1 MERKTKSITAICIG
15 LGLLCMACLFVAL
28 WVMGFLDIFYT
39 EIQMRRPSLYKPV
52 AGDMAVLAS
61 HLKPSATGQSI
72 LEKDIGWAWRPDSL
86 HTLPPMYV
94 MLDPNSVIMVF
105 GGGFYPLAYNLLR
118 NQAES
123 DPNRAV
129 WDLYLCH
136 ENRGPKLYTYC
147 VTKGER
153 AIFVNLIRSAA
164 AEYDRQIA
172 DHPDSEEYKTQKENY
187 LELFN
192 VKLDDDGALQ
202 MPQP

>member
-1 MERKTKSITAICIG
+1 MERKTKSITAIFIG

-28 WVMGFLDIFYT
+28 WVMGFLDIFYA

-61 HLKPSATGQSI
+61 HLKPSVPGQSI
-72 LEKDIGWAWRPDSL
+72 LEQDIGWAWRPDSL

-94 MLDPNSVIMVF
+94 MLDPNSVVMVF

-147 VTKGER
+147 VTKEHQ
-153 AIFVNLIRSAA
+153 AVLVNLIRSAA
-164 AEYDRQIA
+164 AEYDLQIA
-172 DHPDSEEYKTQKENY
+172 DHPDSEEYKTQKEIF

-192 VKLDDDGALQ
+192 VKLDDDGVLQ

>member
-15 LGLLCMACLFVAL
+15 LGLLCMACLFAAL
-28 WVMGFLDIFYT
+28 WAMGFLDIFYA
-39 EIQMRRPSLYKPV
+39 EIQMRRPSFYKPV
-52 AGDMAVLAS
+52 AGDMAMLAS
-61 HLKPSATGQSI
+61 HLKPSAPGQSI
-72 LEKDIGWAWRPDSL
+72 HEQDIGRAWRPESL

-94 MLDPNSVIMVF
+94 MLDPNSVVMVF
-105 GGGFYPLAYNLLR
+105 GGGFYPLAYNLLH

-136 ENRGPKLYTYC
+136 ENRGSKLYTYC
-147 VTKGER
+147 VTKGDQ
-153 AIFVNLIRSAA
+153 AVFVNLIRSAA
-164 AEYDRQIA
+164 AEYDRQIG
-172 DHPDSEEYKTQKENY
+172 DHPDSEEYKTQKENF

-192 VKLDDDGALQ
+192 VKLDDDGVLQ